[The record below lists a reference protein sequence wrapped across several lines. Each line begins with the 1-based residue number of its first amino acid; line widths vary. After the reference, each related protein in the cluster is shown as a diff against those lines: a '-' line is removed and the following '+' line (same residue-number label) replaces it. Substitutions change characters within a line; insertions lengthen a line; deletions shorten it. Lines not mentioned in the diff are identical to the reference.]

1 PPKLDSSYPLVRT
14 KALKLSRNVG
24 HQNALLAGLDFVG
37 QQCACAISIDA
48 DLQDDIGVFD
58 EFIKAFKQG
67 KEVVY
72 GVRKSR
78 DTDTMFKRKSA
89 QGFYEVMAFL
99 GVRIVYNHADYRLLS
114 ARAIA
119 ALASFKE
126 VNLFLRG
133 IVPLLGFP
141 SGVVRYDRLERV
153 AGESKYPLRKMLS
166 FAWNGITSFSIVPLR
181 LVSVVGFVFFLL
193 SVLFG
198 GYVLCVRLFT
208 DWAVYGW
215 ASTLI
220 PLSFFSGI
228 QLLSLGVIGEYVGK
242 IYQESKARPRYFVEE
257 AI

>member
-1 PPKLDSSYPLVRT
+1 MRT

-24 HQNALLAGLDFVG
+24 HQNALLAGLDFAK

-78 DTDTMFKRKSA
+78 GTDTMFKRKSA

-114 ARAIA
+114 ARAIN

-141 SGVVRYDRLERV
+141 SGVVYYDRLERV

-257 AI
+257 VI